1 MSKKVRRLTV
11 SEFIRESK
19 ADWEH
24 VRTIEKRTSTQPYS
38 GPLIARVDSSVSTGD
53 QVDMQLRQ
61 ILGEE
66 DPLTLWEE
74 ETVLV
79 DDHDTD
85 QPVSGLPTGD

>member
-19 ADWEH
+19 TDWEH

-53 QVDMQLRQ
+53 QVDAQMRQ

-66 DPLTLWEE
+66 EPDTFWGEEIIAVDDREE
-74 ETVLV
+74 EE
-79 DDHDTD
+79 
-85 QPVSGLPTGD
+85 PVSGLPTGD